1 MKEFNKKVNIEEVKK
16 YLYLKLDQLNVTD
29 EMYDVFSTIIDDM
42 YNDFTEE
49 EAIAELRKITE
60 LRNKK

>member
-1 MKEFNKKVNIEEVKK
+1 MKEFNKKVDIEEVKK

>member
-1 MKEFNKKVNIEEVKK
+1 MKEFNKKVDIEEIKK